1 MAFNKETVQSN
12 LQKLG
17 VAARSRRAKRAGVG
31 ALIVLVAF
39 GLLGF
44 FAAPPLIRHVAEQQL
59 SQQLERPATIARIA
73 FNPYTLRLEADG
85 VRVGER
91 GGQGAFVDIGK
102 LVVRASWTS
111 LARFAPIID
120 EVRLD
125 QPRFR
130 IVRYDAQRFNF
141 TDLVD
146 KFSKPSPQPS
156 AKPARFSVS
165 NIQVNDG
172 RIEFDDR
179 LLNARHV
186 VDQWTV
192 GIPFIATL
200 PSKTDIFVE
209 PKLRARLD
217 GSPIAIDGKTK
228 PFAQSRE
235 SSINLKFDGLDVPRL
250 LSYAPTKLPVDV
262 RSGRLSS
269 NLDVNFAMAG
279 DTPSLR
285 VSGTLD
291 LNDAQVTS
299 RANEPLFAAHA
310 VHVAAAQL
318 EPLRNVLHFD
328 DIRIDRPVVSLAR
341 DKAGVLNVMKLAGG
355 EKAGAPPA
363 ARAAAP
369 TSAGASAAAAAGAA
383 GSSVSA
389 VSPGSPAAAR
399 PASGAA
405 SQPAAAAS
413 SAAAAH
419 AAAEKAP
426 PLDLTIKRFAI
437 NDGALNLNDASLATP
452 AAISLQHVATTL
464 ADFTL
469 AGKTPARYTLA
480 ADVASGG
487 SLKAEGAFSL
497 AARQADT
504 KLAIDALALPA
515 VQPYLAGASSARVLD
530 GVLSTS
536 VNAKADWSKTPL
548 DAQVSD
554 SELGLKS
561 LKIALPNAKTPAVAL
576 PDARVKVTKIDL
588 AARTAEIASVDA
600 TGLALDVA
608 RLQDGRIDLA
618 SLAGDGG
625 RAAGAKP
632 AASNASAARGARPAA
647 PAWRYR
653 IDELN
658 VKDAKAN
665 FTDRSTP
672 RPVKLAI
679 APLALNV
686 RQISEDLSKP
696 LPVRLTA
703 TLNRK
708 GSLELS
714 GNVTA
719 QPLKVGLKLNGN
731 RLDAAAFEPYFGS
744 MLNATVASALLNAKG
759 ELSVEQAK
767 QSTKASYR
775 GDAALVDVRMLDKA
789 TSDPF
794 AGWRSLALAN
804 LKASYDDARGTD
816 VDASRVTFSNFY
828 GRVLLDAQGKLNLR
842 EVVAKESGPAQS
854 LTRDASGKE
863 PIPLTPQAASQAKAA
878 IAASA
883 VEPAS
888 APVLASA
895 AAASAAAGA
904 SAVAASPASGAA
916 VVRAAAPPQHP
927 VRLHFGQLLLQ
938 RGRVTY
944 TDNFIKPNY
953 TANLVA
959 INGTIG
965 AFGTDSTAPAP
976 VDVGANLAGNGPITI
991 KGTVNPLIEKPS
1003 LDLTATAH
1011 DIELTNLTPYSAKY
1025 AGYPITKGKL
1035 NVDLHYK
1042 LDNDLLS
1049 ANNHIFID
1057 QLTFGEH
1064 VENDTATKLPV
1075 RLAIALLKNSRGEID
1090 VNVPVSGSLSN
1101 PEFSIGGLIWRAVL
1115 NLIAKAV
1122 TSPFTLLA
1130 HAFGGDGEAL
1140 GYVEFEPGRSKLS
1153 DASQKKLD
1161 TISKM
1166 LAEKPSIRLD
1176 LIGRVD
1182 PDKDLPGLRDA
1193 YVERLV
1199 RQQKLKDVVGQGES
1213 VDPMTV
1219 KVDPAEYTK
1228 YLTKAYKAADFKK
1241 PRNMIGFTKT
1251 LPDDDMKK
1259 ALADHASVDD
1269 SSLRALA
1276 QARAQAV
1283 RQYLEGK
1290 VDSSRM
1296 FIVAPKLD
1304 AKGIEDKGA
1313 TTRVDFGLK

>member
-1 MAFNKETVQSN
+1 MAFNKETVQST

-17 VAARSRRAKRAGVG
+17 VAARSRRAKRAGIGV
-31 ALIVLVAF
+31 LIFLVVF

-59 SQQLERPATIARIA
+59 SRQLERPATIARIA

-85 VRVGER
+85 VHVGER
-91 GGQGAFVDIGK
+91 GGQGDFVDIGK

-111 LARFAPIID
+111 LARFAPIVD

-156 AKPARFSVS
+156 AKPVRFSVS

-172 RIEFDDR
+172 RIDFDDR
-179 LLNARHV
+179 LLNAKHV
-186 VDQWTV
+186 VDQWTL

-235 SSINLKFDGLDVPRL
+235 SSINLKLDGLDVPRL

-262 RSGRLSS
+262 RSGKLSS

-285 VSGTLD
+285 VSGTVD

-328 DIRIDRPVVSLAR
+328 DIRIDQPVVSLAR
-341 DKAGVLNVMKLAGG
+341 DKAGVLNVTKLAGG
-355 EKAGAPPA
+355 ANGAPA
-363 ARAAAP
+363 ATKAAAAKA
-369 TSAGASAAAAAGAA
+369 AGASAGGLAGAA
-383 GSSVSA
+383 
-389 VSPGSPAAAR
+389 
-399 PASGAA
+399 SG
-405 SQPAAAAS
+405 AS
-413 SAAAAH
+413 SAAAAN
-419 AAAEKAP
+419 ADKEKAQ

-437 NDGALNLNDASLATP
+437 NDGTLNLNDASLATP
-452 AAISLQHVATTL
+452 AAISLTHVATTL

-480 ADVASGG
+480 TDVASGG

-504 KLAIDALALPA
+504 KLVVDALALPV
-515 VQPYLAGASSARVLD
+515 VQPYLAGATSARVLD
-530 GVLSTS
+530 GALSTS

-561 LKIALPNAKTPAVAL
+561 LKIALPNAKTPAVVL

-608 RLQDGRIDLA
+608 RLQNGRIDLA
-618 SLAGDGG
+618 SLAGEGG
-625 RAAGAKP
+625 KAAGGKP
-632 AASNASAARGARPAA
+632 AASTKPSARGAQPAA

-665 FTDRSTP
+665 FTDRTTP

-696 LPVRLTA
+696 LPVKLTA

-708 GSLELS
+708 GSLDLS

-719 QPLKVGLKLNGN
+719 SPLKVGLKLNGN

-744 MLNATVASALLNAKG
+744 MLNATIASALLNAKG
-759 ELSVEQAK
+759 DLSVEQAK
-767 QSTKASYR
+767 HAMKASYR

-804 LKASYDDARGTD
+804 LKASYDDVRGTD

-878 IAASA
+878 TAASA
-883 VEPAS
+883 V
-888 APVLASA
+888 
-895 AAASAAAGA
+895 
-904 SAVAASPASGAA
+904 
-916 VVRAAAPPQHP
+916 
-927 VRLHFGQLLLQ
+927 
-938 RGRVTY
+938 
-944 TDNFIKPNY
+944 
-953 TANLVA
+953 
-959 INGTIG
+959 
-965 AFGTDSTAPAP
+965 
-976 VDVGANLAGNGPITI
+976 
-991 KGTVNPLIEKPS
+991 
-1003 LDLTATAH
+1003 
-1011 DIELTNLTPYSAKY
+1011 
-1025 AGYPITKGKL
+1025 
-1035 NVDLHYK
+1035 
-1042 LDNDLLS
+1042 
-1049 ANNHIFID
+1049 
-1057 QLTFGEH
+1057 
-1064 VENDTATKLPV
+1064 
-1075 RLAIALLKNSRGEID
+1075 
-1090 VNVPVSGSLSN
+1090 
-1101 PEFSIGGLIWRAVL
+1101 
-1115 NLIAKAV
+1115 
-1122 TSPFTLLA
+1122 
-1130 HAFGGDGEAL
+1130 
-1140 GYVEFEPGRSKLS
+1140 
-1153 DASQKKLD
+1153 
-1161 TISKM
+1161 
-1166 LAEKPSIRLD
+1166 
-1176 LIGRVD
+1176 
-1182 PDKDLPGLRDA
+1182 
-1193 YVERLV
+1193 
-1199 RQQKLKDVVGQGES
+1199 
-1213 VDPMTV
+1213 
-1219 KVDPAEYTK
+1219 
-1228 YLTKAYKAADFKK
+1228 
-1241 PRNMIGFTKT
+1241 
-1251 LPDDDMKK
+1251 
-1259 ALADHASVDD
+1259 
-1269 SSLRALA
+1269 
-1276 QARAQAV
+1276 
-1283 RQYLEGK
+1283 
-1290 VDSSRM
+1290 
-1296 FIVAPKLD
+1296 
-1304 AKGIEDKGA
+1304 
-1313 TTRVDFGLK
+1313 

>member
-1 MAFNKETVQSN
+1 
-12 LQKLG
+12 
-17 VAARSRRAKRAGVG
+17 
-31 ALIVLVAF
+31 
-39 GLLGF
+39 
-44 FAAPPLIRHVAEQQL
+44 
-59 SQQLERPATIARIA
+59 
-73 FNPYTLRLEADG
+73 
-85 VRVGER
+85 
-91 GGQGAFVDIGK
+91 
-102 LVVRASWTS
+102 
-111 LARFAPIID
+111 
-120 EVRLD
+120 
-125 QPRFR
+125 
-130 IVRYDAQRFNF
+130 
-141 TDLVD
+141 
-146 KFSKPSPQPS
+146 
-156 AKPARFSVS
+156 
-165 NIQVNDG
+165 
-172 RIEFDDR
+172 
-179 LLNARHV
+179 
-186 VDQWTV
+186 
-192 GIPFIATL
+192 
-200 PSKTDIFVE
+200 
-209 PKLRARLD
+209 
-217 GSPIAIDGKTK
+217 
-228 PFAQSRE
+228 
-235 SSINLKFDGLDVPRL
+235 
-250 LSYAPTKLPVDV
+250 
-262 RSGRLSS
+262 
-269 NLDVNFAMAG
+269 
-279 DTPSLR
+279 
-285 VSGTLD
+285 
-291 LNDAQVTS
+291 
-299 RANEPLFAAHA
+299 
-310 VHVAAAQL
+310 
-318 EPLRNVLHFD
+318 
-328 DIRIDRPVVSLAR
+328 
-341 DKAGVLNVMKLAGG
+341 
-355 EKAGAPPA
+355 
-363 ARAAAP
+363 
-369 TSAGASAAAAAGAA
+369 
-383 GSSVSA
+383 
-389 VSPGSPAAAR
+389 
-399 PASGAA
+399 
-405 SQPAAAAS
+405 
-413 SAAAAH
+413 
-419 AAAEKAP
+419 
-426 PLDLTIKRFAI
+426 DLTIKRFAI

-878 IAASA
+878 IAAS
-883 VEPAS
+883 
-888 APVLASA
+888 
-895 AAASAAAGA
+895 
-904 SAVAASPASGAA
+904 
-916 VVRAAAPPQHP
+916 
-927 VRLHFGQLLLQ
+927 
-938 RGRVTY
+938 
-944 TDNFIKPNY
+944 
-953 TANLVA
+953 
-959 INGTIG
+959 
-965 AFGTDSTAPAP
+965 
-976 VDVGANLAGNGPITI
+976 
-991 KGTVNPLIEKPS
+991 
-1003 LDLTATAH
+1003 
-1011 DIELTNLTPYSAKY
+1011 
-1025 AGYPITKGKL
+1025 
-1035 NVDLHYK
+1035 
-1042 LDNDLLS
+1042 
-1049 ANNHIFID
+1049 
-1057 QLTFGEH
+1057 
-1064 VENDTATKLPV
+1064 
-1075 RLAIALLKNSRGEID
+1075 
-1090 VNVPVSGSLSN
+1090 
-1101 PEFSIGGLIWRAVL
+1101 
-1115 NLIAKAV
+1115 
-1122 TSPFTLLA
+1122 
-1130 HAFGGDGEAL
+1130 
-1140 GYVEFEPGRSKLS
+1140 
-1153 DASQKKLD
+1153 
-1161 TISKM
+1161 
-1166 LAEKPSIRLD
+1166 
-1176 LIGRVD
+1176 
-1182 PDKDLPGLRDA
+1182 
-1193 YVERLV
+1193 
-1199 RQQKLKDVVGQGES
+1199 
-1213 VDPMTV
+1213 
-1219 KVDPAEYTK
+1219 
-1228 YLTKAYKAADFKK
+1228 
-1241 PRNMIGFTKT
+1241 
-1251 LPDDDMKK
+1251 
-1259 ALADHASVDD
+1259 
-1269 SSLRALA
+1269 
-1276 QARAQAV
+1276 
-1283 RQYLEGK
+1283 
-1290 VDSSRM
+1290 
-1296 FIVAPKLD
+1296 
-1304 AKGIEDKGA
+1304 
-1313 TTRVDFGLK
+1313 